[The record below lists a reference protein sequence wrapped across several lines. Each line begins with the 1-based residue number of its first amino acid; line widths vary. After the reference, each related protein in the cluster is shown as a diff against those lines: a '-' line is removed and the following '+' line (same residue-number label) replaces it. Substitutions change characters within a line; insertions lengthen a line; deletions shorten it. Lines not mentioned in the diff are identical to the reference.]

1 VSMHATVDRML
12 TSAEKAWAHASD
24 LCYKENCILPV
35 DSRWHLS
42 LKVHRDLIG
51 NSLQTP
57 PIRFRRSLY
66 VCRGGSLNCSQYYTN
81 NLNTESKMPGGDA
94 AEEQAAAA
102 AAKAAAEAEAAAA
115 KAAKEEEEREARADV
130 TRGLLDQ
137 TTAKQLSSSGDDA
150 KRVRGK

>member
-1 VSMHATVDRML
+1 
-12 TSAEKAWAHASD
+12 
-24 LCYKENCILPV
+24 
-35 DSRWHLS
+35 
-42 LKVHRDLIG
+42 
-51 NSLQTP
+51 
-57 PIRFRRSLY
+57 
-66 VCRGGSLNCSQYYTN
+66 
-81 NLNTESKMPGGDA
+81 MPGGDA

-102 AAKAAAEAEAAAA
+102 AAKAAAEAEAAA

>member
-1 VSMHATVDRML
+1 
-12 TSAEKAWAHASD
+12 
-24 LCYKENCILPV
+24 
-35 DSRWHLS
+35 
-42 LKVHRDLIG
+42 
-51 NSLQTP
+51 
-57 PIRFRRSLY
+57 
-66 VCRGGSLNCSQYYTN
+66 
-81 NLNTESKMPGGDA
+81 MPGGDA